1 MTLELQKDNSFVK
14 KDDEGEGN
22 KLKKCPFCGGEAHVV
37 GILTRWVVCD
47 ECGAELK
54 FFKTEEE
61 AIEAWNRRV
70 GETE

>member
-1 MTLELQKDNSFVK
+1 MTFELQKDNSFVK
-14 KDDEGEGN
+14 KMMREGK

-70 GETE
+70 GEIE